1 MKRRIMGLVTGTAI
15 CLTMGASLLNPVQAQ
30 AAKKTAV
37 TAEIEIPIEV
47 EVDTEAILRDDMVSY
62 ALQFVGN
69 PYVYGGTSLT
79 NGTDCSG
86 FTMGIYKNF
95 GMSISRTSRE
105 QATNGKSI
113 KSSELKKGDLVF
125 YASGGRINHVAMY
138 IGNGKIVHASNS
150 RTGIIVSNMNYRTPY
165 KYVSIIK

>member
-1 MKRRIMGLVTGTAI
+1 MKRRIMGLITGTAI

>member
-1 MKRRIMGLVTGTAI
+1 MKRRIMGLITGTAI

-95 GMSISRTSRE
+95 GMSISRTSGE

>member
-1 MKRRIMGLVTGTAI
+1 MKRRIMGLITGTAI

-113 KSSELKKGDLVF
+113 RSSELKKGDLVF

>member
-1 MKRRIMGLVTGTAI
+1 MKRRIMGLITGTAI

-113 KSSELKKGDLVF
+113 RSSELKKGDLVF
-125 YASGGRINHVAMY
+125 YASGGRISHVAMY

>member
-1 MKRRIMGLVTGTAI
+1 MKRRIMGLITGTAI
-15 CLTMGASLLNPVQAQ
+15 CLTMGVSLLNPVQAQ

-113 KSSELKKGDLVF
+113 RSSELKKGDLVF

>member
-1 MKRRIMGLVTGTAI
+1 MKRRIMGLITGTAI
-15 CLTMGASLLNPVQAQ
+15 CLTMGAALLNPVQAQ

-113 KSSELKKGDLVF
+113 RSSELKKGDLVF

>member
-1 MKRRIMGLVTGTAI
+1 MKRRIMGLITGTAI

-105 QATNGKSI
+105 QATDGKSI

-165 KYVSIIK
+165 KYVSII

>member
-1 MKRRIMGLVTGTAI
+1 MKRRIMGLITGTAI

-105 QATNGKSI
+105 QATDGKAI

-125 YASGGRINHVAMY
+125 YASGGSISHVAMY

-165 KYVSIIK
+165 KYVSII